1 MYSASHISE
10 ASGYIV
16 SVSVRDNFTQLFMQW
31 ESIHGLF
38 NRVCGPSLVW
48 SSTLNPTQSTPLWDF
63 SGGPVVKTLHSQC
76 RGPGFYQGTRPHML
90 QLKFLHSATKTQC
103 SQIIKF

>member
-16 SVSVRDNFTQLFMQW
+16 SVSVRDNFTPLMMQW

-76 RGPGFYQGTRPHML
+76 RGPGFYQGT
-90 QLKFLHSATKTQC
+90 
-103 SQIIKF
+103 

>member
-10 ASGYIV
+10 ASGYIL
-16 SVSVRDNFTQLFMQW
+16 SVSVRDNFTLLMLQW
-31 ESIHGLF
+31 EPIHGLL

-48 SSTLNPTQSTPLWDF
+48 SSTLNPMQSTPLWDF
-63 SGGPVVKTLHSQC
+63 PGCPVVKTLHSQC
-76 RGPGFYQGTRPHML
+76 RGPGFYQGTTSHMP

-103 SQIIKF
+103 SQINK